1 MATSTTARQARGG
14 EVRHA
19 LFAALYDRLTAPLER
34 DVLGPRRTAL
44 LGELEGQVLDV
55 GAGTGANLPHVHR
68 AGRLVAT
75 EPDRAMRRRLARKL
89 ADARV
94 PVELAGAAAES
105 LPFPDATFDA
115 VVFACVLC
123 TVTDPDAA
131 NRGGG
136 PRAEARRPADRA
148 RACPR
153 DRPAGALAGPRHA
166 AVVAADG
173 RMPPEPRHRG
183 DDRARRVHVRAD
195 RALRPLPALGSHQ
208 ADARGRRLAPDRGRR
223 ESR

>member
-94 PVELAGAAAES
+94 PVEVAGAAAES

-123 TVTDPDAA
+123 TVTDPHAA
-131 NRGGG
+131 I
-136 PRAEARRPADRA
+136 AEA
-148 RACPR
+148 
-153 DRPAGALAGPRHA
+153 
-166 AVVAADG
+166 G
-173 RMPPEPRHRG
+173 RVLKPGGRLIVLE
-183 DDRARRVHVRAD
+183 HVR
-195 RALRPLPALGSHQ
+195 GT
-208 ADARGRRLAPDRGRR
+208 GRLARWQGRVTPLWSR
-223 ESR
+223 LMAGCHPNRDTAATIERAGFTFERIERFDPFPRWVPTRPMLEAVASPPIVAGESR